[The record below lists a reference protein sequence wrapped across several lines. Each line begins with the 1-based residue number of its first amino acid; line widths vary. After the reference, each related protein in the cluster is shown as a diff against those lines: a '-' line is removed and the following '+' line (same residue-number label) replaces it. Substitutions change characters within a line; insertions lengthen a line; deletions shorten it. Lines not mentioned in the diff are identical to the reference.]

1 MSLFT
6 GMNLFQWLRP
16 RPPKPTL
23 DKRDQQRLANLAPA
37 APLSENPLRQQR
49 WVVVDLET
57 SGLNMNRD
65 QVLSIGAVV
74 IEDGAI
80 DLSQQFERTLLRPNH
95 KVSPAVLIHGLAPS
109 AIAAGSEPVQA
120 LLDFMEFVGESPLL
134 AFHAP
139 FDQHMLSR
147 ALKES
152 LDYPFEHHFLDV
164 AEIAPL
170 LFPQAGLR
178 KAGLDDWTQFF
189 GLQAEERH
197 HASADALVT
206 AELALILF
214 SHARRQEIDSPA
226 RLDQSLSKWRRRQQS
241 HSF

>member
-1 MSLFT
+1 
-6 GMNLFQWLRP
+6 MNLFQWLRP
-16 RPPKPTL
+16 RPQQPTL
-23 DKRDQQRLANLAPA
+23 EHRDKQRLANLPAA

-80 DLSQQFERTLLRPNH
+80 DLSQQFERTLLRTQH
-95 KVSPAVLIHGLAPS
+95 KLSPAVLIHGLAPS

-120 LLDFMEFVGESPLL
+120 LLDFMEFVGDSPLL

-139 FDQHMLSR
+139 FDKHMLGR

-152 LDYPFEHHFLDV
+152 LGYPLDHQFLDV
-164 AEIAPL
+164 AEIAPM
-170 LFPQAGLR
+170 LFPETNLR

-189 GLQAEERH
+189 GLHAEERH

-206 AELALILF
+206 AELTLILF
-214 SHARRQEIDSPA
+214 SHARRQHIDSPA
-226 RLDQSLSKWRRRQQS
+226 RLDQSLSQWRRRQQS

>member
-1 MSLFT
+1 
-6 GMNLFQWLRP
+6 MNLFQWL
-16 RPPKPTL
+16 KPARRAKAPDLTPE
-23 DKRDQQRLANLAPA
+23 QTQRLQQLPSPA
-37 APLSENPLRQQR
+37 ALNEQPLREQR
-49 WVVVDLET
+49 WVVLDLET

-80 DLSQQFERTLLRPNH
+80 DFGQQFERTLLRADH
-95 KVSPAVLIHGLAPS
+95 KLSPSVLIHGLGPS
-109 AIAAGSEPVQA
+109 AIAAGSEPVEA
-120 LLDFMEFVGESPLL
+120 LLDFMAFVGDSPLL

-139 FDQHMLSR
+139 FDQHMISR

-152 LDYPFEHHFLDV
+152 LGYRLQHPFLDI

-170 LFPQAGLR
+170 LCPQACLR
-178 KAGLDDWTQFF
+178 QVGLDDWTGFF
-189 GLQAEERH
+189 GLQAEQRH

-214 SHARRQEIDSPA
+214 SHARRQDMDSPA
-226 RLDQSLSKWRRRQQS
+226 RLEQSLAKWRRRQQS

>member
-1 MSLFT
+1 
-6 GMNLFQWLRP
+6 MNLFQWLRP
-16 RPPKPTL
+16 VVSKPTL
-23 DKRDQQRLANLAPA
+23 DDTQKQRLAALPA
-37 APLSENPLRQQR
+37 RAALDERPLREQR
-49 WVVVDLET
+49 WVVLDLET

-80 DLSQQFERTLLRPNH
+80 DLGQQFECTLQRSDH

-109 AIAAGSEPVQA
+109 AIAAGSDPVEA
-120 LLDFMEFVGESPLL
+120 LLDFMEFLGDSPVL

-139 FDQHMLSR
+139 FDQHMLGR

-152 LDYPFEHHFLDV
+152 LDYRLQHSFLDV
-164 AEIAPL
+164 ADLAPML
-170 LFPQAGLR
+170 CEQANLR
-178 KAGLDDWTQFF
+178 KAGLDDWTRHF
-189 GLQAEERH
+189 GLYAEERH

-214 SHARRQEIDSPA
+214 SYARRQQLDSPA
-226 RLDQSLSKWRRRQQS
+226 RLEQQLNQWKRRTLS